1 MEINSSQ
8 CKDVNYSKKEV
19 RKQSIL
25 QKKDTGCEFKNSDI
39 PPTDCNLI
47 EQQRK
52 SYCVVAANDADSVEK
67 IKTSK
72 THEIN
77 ANPEKHMSTQ
87 NPYNEATFS
96 SY

>member
-1 MEINSSQ
+1 M
-8 CKDVNYSKKEV
+8 
-19 RKQSIL
+19 
-25 QKKDTGCEFKNSDI
+25 
-39 PPTDCNLI
+39 
-47 EQQRK
+47 
-52 SYCVVAANDADSVEK
+52 VAANDADSVEK